1 MCIAIPL
8 EVIKIN
14 DSEALVHY
22 KGVKMN
28 VNISLLENVTIGDF
42 VLVHAGCAIEKMDKE
57 EARKTI
63 ILFNQLSI
71 SESIGEI

>member
-8 EVIKIN
+8 EVININ
-14 DSEALVHY
+14 DDEALVHY

-42 VLVHAGCAIEKMDKE
+42 VLVHAGCAIEKMDKD
-57 EARKTI
+57 EARKTRA
-63 ILFNQLSI
+63 LFNKLFI
-71 SESIGEI
+71 SEGIGEI